1 MYNIII
7 SDKDES
13 FVNDLLR
20 TLRVQCPEAKVR
32 GIVGDGTEVL
42 EKIKSQRADIAVL
55 NFDLDGVGGQEILR
69 FIKERSLPVST
80 IMIAD
85 EKNFEN
91 AKSAVNYKADGL
103 VLKPV
108 DKRILVSM
116 VKNLEEKTD
125 RLIQSAY
132 DSAENYLL
140 EWEWKRQNL
149 SLVYNG
155 IFPLEV
161 LLKRNKPFWKGRR
174 IGECACCVVELYI
187 KNLPSYINES
197 FKGNEDLFY
206 DAVTGL
212 GEEENSA
219 FAAYQVYSYSGHIV
233 YIVLT
238 KETGRGKAE
247 EFAENLKGSLKSL
260 YSIPCESAVQCYS
273 GIEELLRN
281 NEANKLSSEYLEALS
296 NDNAERAEHISRKI
310 ENISDE
316 KQKAALIRAMALML
330 RDKYDIN
337 YSDIIKQ
344 SRLWAGGV
352 DNDALLREILTRSS
366 ADLSSN
372 RYLVA
377 GIKNYINRNFAS
389 EISVASVAAALS
401 MNPSY
406 LGRMFKNETG
416 EKLVD
421 YIFGVRIQ
429 KAKDMLSE
437 GKHTVREVALSV
449 GYNQIKYFGVV
460 FKRCTGQTP
469 SEYMKTHMKPNE

>member
-1 MYNIII
+1 MYNIVV
-7 SDKDES
+7 SDKDEL
-13 FVNDLLR
+13 FVNDIVR
-20 TLRVQCPEAKVR
+20 TLRVQCPEARIK
-32 GIVGDGTEVL
+32 GIAGSGTEVF
-42 EKIKSQRADIAVL
+42 ERIKSQRADIAVL
-55 NFDLDGVGGQEILR
+55 NFDLDGTSGGEILR
-69 FIKERSLPVST
+69 FIKERSIPVST
-80 IMIAD
+80 IMISD
-85 EKNFEN
+85 GEDFSR
-91 AKSAVNYKADGL
+91 AKTAVNFKADGL
-103 VLKPV
+103 LLKPV
-108 DKRILVSM
+108 DKRVLVSM
-116 VKNLEEKTD
+116 IKNLEEKTD
-125 RLIQSAY
+125 RLVQSAY

-140 EWEWKRQNL
+140 TWEWKRQNL

-174 IGECACCVVELYI
+174 ISECACCVVELYI
-187 KNLPSYINES
+187 KNLSSYINES

-233 YIVLT
+233 YIVLS
-238 KETGRGKAE
+238 KDNGKPNAE
-247 EFAENLKGSLKSL
+247 KFAENLKRSLKSL
-260 YSIPCESAVQCYS
+260 YSIPCESSVECYS

-281 NEANKLSSEYLEALS
+281 NEANKLSSEYLEAIS
-296 NDNAERAEHISRKI
+296 SDNAERTEHISKKI
-310 ENISDE
+310 ESITDE
-316 KQKAALIRAMALML
+316 KQKSTLVRSMALML

-337 YSDIIKQ
+337 YPDIIKQ

-352 DNDALLREILTRSS
+352 DNDALLREILTRSA
-366 ADLSSN
+366 ADLSAN

-377 GIKNYINRNFAS
+377 GIKSYISRNFAS
-389 EISVASVAAALS
+389 EMSVASVAAAFS

-437 GKHTVREVALSV
+437 GNHTVREVAQAV
-449 GYNQIKYFGVV
+449 GYNQIKYFGAV
-460 FKRCTGQTP
+460 FKRCVGQTP
-469 SEYMKTHMKPNE
+469 SEYMKTHMKPEK